1 MTQVAPS
8 IIGTDVRI
16 TGSIDT
22 NGEIQLDGVVEGDV
36 NCKTLTLGER
46 GVVTGNVVSESIVVR
61 GKVVGDIRARTV
73 RLEKSANVSGDVWH
87 ESISI
92 EAGAYFE
99 GRVSHTDKSVNF
111 DATTPEKEKVAG

>member
-92 EAGAYFE
+92 EAGAYFV

-111 DATTPEKEKVAG
+111 DAKAPEKEKVAS

>member
-1 MTQVAPS
+1 MSQIAPS

-22 NGEIQLDGVVEGDV
+22 NGEIQLDGIVEGDV

-46 GVVTGNVVSESIVVR
+46 GVVTGNVVSESVVVR
-61 GKVVGDIRARTV
+61 GKVVGDVRARTV
-73 RLEKSANVSGDVWH
+73 RLEKTANVSGDVWH

-92 EAGAYFE
+92 EAGAFFE
-99 GRVSHTDKSVNF
+99 GRVSHTDKAVAFESTQ
-111 DATTPEKEKVAG
+111 AEQEKVAG